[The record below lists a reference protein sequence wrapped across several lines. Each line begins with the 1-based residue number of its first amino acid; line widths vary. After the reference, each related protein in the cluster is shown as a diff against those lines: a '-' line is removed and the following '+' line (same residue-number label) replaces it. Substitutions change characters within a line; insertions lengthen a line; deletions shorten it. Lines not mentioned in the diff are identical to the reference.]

1 MDNHVHLLNYIEN
14 INSLIKFM
22 HKINLKY
29 AKYYNKK
36 YDRVGYVFRDRY
48 KTQPIFSEKHL
59 YQCINYIH
67 QNPVKAHMCK
77 NPSEYR
83 YSSYNNNRFESN
95 SLISSKIREY
105 INSRKFKV
113 KEDEAFVFMENEDNK
128 KQICEEMLKE
138 FMVQKNVDLNEIK
151 CNKLLLLQLVQKMR
165 DKDKISY
172 DLIGKQIG
180 ISREKLRKLI
190 V

>member
-1 MDNHVHLLNYIEN
+1 
-14 INSLIKFM
+14 
-22 HKINLKY
+22 
-29 AKYYNKK
+29 
-36 YDRVGYVFRDRY
+36 
-48 KTQPIFSEKHL
+48 
-59 YQCINYIH
+59 
-67 QNPVKAHMCK
+67 MCK
-77 NPSEYR
+77 SPSEYS

-113 KEDEAFVFMENEDNK
+113 NEDEAFVFMENEDNK